1 MKKLDADTAIDLGL
15 PLAFQIA
22 QLHSALNAQAK
33 AIIAKHG
40 NLNLA
45 QWRILRLVAWGFA
58 DTTTAV
64 RKAAGLDKS
73 QFSKMLSALA
83 AEGYVEVLPYSED
96 KRQHLI
102 KMTEMGVRAH
112 DELGPELDARQ
123 RHLLQSLDPEQRR
136 IIQGAIKALAQAAE
150 RTDFSSSP
158 DPNEDNQP

>member
-1 MKKLDADTAIDLGL
+1 MKKSEADTAIDLGL

-40 NLNLA
+40 TLNLA
-45 QWRILRLVAWGFA
+45 QWRILRLVAWGIA
-58 DTTTAV
+58 DTTTSV

-83 AEGYVEVLPYSED
+83 AEGYVKVLPYPND

-102 KMTEMGVRAH
+102 KLTDKGHNAH
-112 DELGPELDARQ
+112 DKLGPELDARQ
-123 RHLLQSLDPEQRR
+123 QHLLGALSPEEREM
-136 IIQGAIKALAQAAE
+136 IHGAIRALAKAAQ
-150 RTDFSSSP
+150 TIDFSPSAEAP
-158 DPNEDNQP
+158 EDI